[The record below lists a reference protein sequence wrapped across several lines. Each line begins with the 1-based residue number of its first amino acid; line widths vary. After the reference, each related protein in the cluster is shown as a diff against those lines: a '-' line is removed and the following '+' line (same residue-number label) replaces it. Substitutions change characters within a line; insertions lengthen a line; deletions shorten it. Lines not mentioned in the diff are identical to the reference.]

1 MRHIWSGV
9 WGYQPGYY
17 STAAVNDEPMVCGVQ
32 CMMVRGQVAVVS
44 KEDTNKEDMTL
55 HKALELN
62 KQTG

>member
-1 MRHIWSGV
+1 
-9 WGYQPGYY
+9 
-17 STAAVNDEPMVCGVQ
+17 
-32 CMMVRGQVAVVS
+32 MMVRGQVAVVS